1 MPSFTA
7 KDMERFR
14 SARGQ
19 SIWMR
24 RGDVAA
30 NEDALIVIRHD
41 IVKECR
47 ELIEK
52 EAKSARELSER
63 AQQNGSAQ
71 EAAIYAGIAAKLSAV
86 RDSLQS
92 LVDMDSYRKLKG

>member
-1 MPSFTA
+1 VPSFTA

-41 IVKECR
+41 IVKGCR

-52 EAKSARELSER
+52 EAKSAQELSER
-63 AQQNGSAQ
+63 ARSAQ
-71 EAAIYAGIAAKLSAV
+71 EAATYAGIAAKLSAV

-92 LVDMDSYRKLKG
+92 LIDMDSYRKLKG